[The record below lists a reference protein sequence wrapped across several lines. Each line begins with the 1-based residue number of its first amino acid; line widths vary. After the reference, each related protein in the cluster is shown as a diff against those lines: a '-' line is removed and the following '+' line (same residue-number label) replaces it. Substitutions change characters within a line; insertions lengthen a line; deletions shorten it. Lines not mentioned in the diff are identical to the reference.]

1 MFTSVH
7 LSYIH
12 YTLISL
18 SIYRIVLKN
27 KIQVHCYTLMTE
39 GEISSLFSLSRKHKH
54 ELYCI
59 YQLKR
64 EDKPQIGER
73 KCIQKT
79 HLLKDC
85 YPEIYKELLKANN
98 KKMEN

>member
-7 LSYIH
+7 LNYIH

-54 ELYCI
+54 ELYCV

-64 EDKPQIGER
+64 GQATNWR
-73 KCIQKT
+73 
-79 HLLKDC
+79 
-85 YPEIYKELLKANN
+85 
-98 KKMEN
+98 KKMHTLLTDTSVKRLLSKNIQRTLKSQQ

>member
-7 LSYIH
+7 LNYIH
-12 YTLISL
+12 YTLITL

-27 KIQVHCYTLMTE
+27 KIKVHCYTLVTE

-59 YQLKR
+59 QQIKR
-64 EDKPQIGER
+64 EGKLQTGER
-73 KCIQKT
+73 KCSQKI
-79 HLLKDC
+79 HILKDC
-85 YPEIYKELLKANN
+85 YPKIYKKLLKVNN